1 MSSEKKQAHLNNHSM
16 SGIQTI
22 LENNRQWV
30 ASKNADDP
38 EFFQRLVNGQA
49 PRYLFI
55 GCSDSRVPASG
66 ITGTGPGEMFVHR
79 NIANMVVHSDMNMLS
94 VLQYAVEVLGVQDIL
109 VVGHYGCGGVA
120 AAASN
125 KQYGLIDN
133 WLVNIRDVIRLH
145 ETEFLRVKD
154 ETQRL
159 RRLVELN
166 VIEQVR
172 NLAKT
177 NIIQNA
183 MRGDNPPRLHGL
195 VYDIAD
201 GVLKDLQVGSDDV
214 MRNMEYIY
222 ATEAPEG
229 EPESE
234 EVKAASAPIAA
245 VQNPSSSK
253 GSEPD
258 PTQETAAKS
267 DTNPT
272 AKSTQKPA
280 TSLAE

>member
-1 MSSEKKQAHLNNHSM
+1 MP
-16 SGIQTI
+16 GIADI
-22 LENNRQWV
+22 LANNRQWV
-30 ASKNADDP
+30 ATKNAEDP
-38 EFFQRLVNGQA
+38 EFFHRLADGQK

-79 NIANMVVHSDMNMLS
+79 NIANMVVHTDMNLLS

-120 AAASN
+120 AAANN

-133 WLVNIRDVIRLH
+133 WLVNIRDVVRLH
-145 ETEFLRVKD
+145 ETELLRITD
-154 ETQRL
+154 EKQRL

-166 VIEQVR
+166 VIEQVQ

-201 GVLKDLQVGSDDV
+201 GVLKDLDAHGLEIV
-214 MRNMEYIY
+214 EELEHIY
-222 ATEAPEG
+222 ATEAVHEKDDDANSYEG
-229 EPESE
+229 PKE
-234 EVKAASAPIAA
+234 APS
-245 VQNPSSSK
+245 V
-253 GSEPD
+253 G
-258 PTQETAAKS
+258 
-267 DTNPT
+267 
-272 AKSTQKPA
+272 
-280 TSLAE
+280 